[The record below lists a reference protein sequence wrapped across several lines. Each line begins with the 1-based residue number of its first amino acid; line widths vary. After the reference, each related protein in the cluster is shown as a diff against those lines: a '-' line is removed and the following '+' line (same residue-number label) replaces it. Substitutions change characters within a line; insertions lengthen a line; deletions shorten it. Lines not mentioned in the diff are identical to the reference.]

1 MHDVLLIG
9 SGITAATAL
18 QSLAGSC
25 RVVGL
30 VRNVSL
36 AGPVSDE
43 IARLAPRFGTPV
55 FTDTSIAGVRDAIDR
70 LHPDCV
76 VVSSY
81 DRVLPEDVLGRCPF
95 VNVHYA
101 PLPRL
106 RGRANVNWAVINQ
119 DPFTA
124 ITIHQMAA
132 GLDAG
137 DILFQRSVPIHSTDT
152 VADLYERLNAL
163 QLEHL
168 GPVVERFLDGV
179 PMIQRQDEKLATY
192 GCTRVPSDGEIDWS
206 ASTRSIDALVRA
218 LASPFPGA
226 FTHVDGRRLII
237 RRARP
242 LDPPPVYEGRV
253 AGRVIRVSREDGAVD
268 VLTGDGVLRLF
279 EVQAERGGVV
289 SAASVIR
296 SLRTTLGLTSVDL
309 LARIEAL
316 ERELDALRASIPV
329 TGAHNVL
336 VS

>member
-9 SGITAATAL
+9 SGITTAAAL
-18 QSLAGSC
+18 QSLAKTC
-25 RVVGL
+25 RVVGV
-30 VRNVSL
+30 VRDVAL
-36 AGPVSDE
+36 AGAVTDE

-55 FTDTSIAGVRDAIDR
+55 FTDTSIRGVREAIDR
-70 LHPDCV
+70 VHPDCV

-81 DRVLPEDVLGRCPF
+81 DRVLPADVLARCPF

-124 ITIHQMAA
+124 ITIHMMAA

-137 DILFQRSVPIHSTDT
+137 DILFQRSVPISSADT

-168 GPVVERFLDGV
+168 GTTVAQYLDGV
-179 PMIQRQDEKLATY
+179 ASVQSQAEELATY
-192 GCTRVPSDGEIDWS
+192 GCTRVPADGEIDWS

-218 LASPFPGA
+218 LAKPFPGA
-226 FTHVDGRRLII
+226 LTYVDGHRLTIW
-237 RRARP
+237 RAQIV
-242 LDPPPVYEGRV
+242 DPAPTYEGRV
-253 AGRVIRVSREDGAVD
+253 AGRVIRVSRDEGVD

-279 EVQAERGGVV
+279 DVETAQGGIVP
-289 SAASVIR
+289 AASVIR
-296 SLRTTLGLTSVDL
+296 SLRTTLGLRSADL
-309 LARIEAL
+309 IGRIEAL
-316 ERELDALRASIPV
+316 ERELDALRASISA
-329 TGAHNVL
+329 TGAQNVL